1 MFIFHVM
8 LTLHFL
14 SSETPLLCLHTLD
27 SGKHLLAVISCPT
40 ARPSPFHHT
49 TQKPLPLTELGSATT
64 STQVL
69 QRCVDIVFLF
79 SHDRLKKFCVLG
91 YNLGWYIL
99 HSYFGNDLV
108 NKNGWLCSHTVEYY
122 FPFVHSFCVRSTT
135 WSKRA
140 GHQTCDA
147 TRYHWIEM
155 RKEMDPQPR
164 GFVWMGS
171 QPGRDDWEMCSMIA
185 LQEWTRTRSS
195 LFQLTGL
202 TSTPME
208 VKHTFTSWQILCQ
221 LKGLNFRCLAL
232 LFGTIFFWY
241 HKSCVKVCE

>member
-1 MFIFHVM
+1 M
-8 LTLHFL
+8 
-14 SSETPLLCLHTLD
+14 
-27 SGKHLLAVISCPT
+27 
-40 ARPSPFHHT
+40 
-49 TQKPLPLTELGSATT
+49 
-64 STQVL
+64 
-69 QRCVDIVFLF
+69 
-79 SHDRLKKFCVLG
+79 
-91 YNLGWYIL
+91 
-99 HSYFGNDLV
+99 

-232 LFGTIFFWY
+232 LFGIIFSDTISHVWRSVNKPLYPQHSNRRLVILGGCLMEVSFMILYEFKERQGCKVPSEFFLD
-241 HKSCVKVCE
+241 KKRTETGL